1 VTLGYVL
8 SLTLHPVGGLPAYTQ
23 YGNLPLMQLASVTG
37 IWGINFLV
45 NWFAPV
51 VNEVW
56 ERGTSP
62 SVLRSSLLPFGIVL
76 AAVMA
81 YGSGRLTIG
90 TTAPAVRVAGLTPDR
105 SLYLRDPSGAEITWP
120 PIQDIARASDAERA
134 TWRPTWLQVTDDLLA
149 RSRQQARAGA
159 KIITWAEESAF
170 VLTEDVPAVLDQAR
184 SVAREEHVY
193 LQLGLQPILHTQQ
206 FPFAEN
212 RAILIDPTGNTVWD
226 YHKAH
231 PIPYSEGLNYSGGP
245 EIAPFID
252 TPYGRIAGV
261 ICYDTDYVPYMHQP
275 ASAQVGL
282 VLAPANDWAAVR
294 YDHTHVAVYRAVENG
309 FSMMRPDAL
318 GISLAVDPFGR
329 ELASADY
336 YDTAD
341 GLDLVATMPVQAV
354 PTLYSRIGDVFAWL
368 AIVALIG
375 LTVRAIFGR
384 RTTIRFSRPQ
394 SVEAPLPLG

>member
-1 VTLGYVL
+1 V
-8 SLTLHPVGGLPAYTQ
+8 
-23 YGNLPLMQLASVTG
+23 
-37 IWGINFLV
+37 
-45 NWFAPV
+45 
-51 VNEVW
+51 
-56 ERGTSP
+56 
-62 SVLRSSLLPFGIVL
+62 
-76 AAVMA
+76 
-81 YGSGRLTIG
+81 YGSARLTIG
-90 TTAPAVRVAGLTPDR
+90 STAPAVRVAGLTPDR
-105 SLYLRDPSGAEITWP
+105 TLYLRDPSGQEINWP

-134 TWRPTWLQVTDDLLA
+134 TWRPNWLQVTDDLLA
-149 RSRQQARAGA
+149 RSRQEARAGA

-170 VLTEDVPAVLDQAR
+170 VLTEDVPALLEQAR
-184 SVAREEHVY
+184 NVAREEHVY
-193 LQLGLQPILHTQQ
+193 LQVGLQPILHTQQ

-231 PIPYSEGLNYSGGP
+231 PIPFSEGLNYAGGP
-245 EIAPFID
+245 EIVPFTD

-261 ICYDTDYVPYMHQP
+261 ICYDTDYLPYMHQP

-336 YDTAD
+336 FYTAN
-341 GLDLVATMPVQAV
+341 GLDLVAMMPVQAV

-368 AIVALIG
+368 ASVVLIG
-375 LTVRAIFGR
+375 LIVRATFGR
-384 RTTIRFSRPQ
+384 RMTIPFSRPQ